1 MKTRTRRRSAFTLV
15 EILVVIAIIGVLVG
29 LLVPAV
35 MYAAKTVRKRAIAME
50 TNTLADA
57 FNKYQQKFND
67 LPPDGSSFAVVQRH
81 LLKLFPQIASS
92 EFNLLRGDTFPGT
105 PHLLVNNYSASV
117 QLDPPQGLGV
127 MDPAEAVVFFLGG
140 YSEDPQYPLS
150 GAGGPFFIMGR
161 EVQSGPLTQVT
172 SGAPKSL
179 RETVQ
184 YNPARN
190 NPFFD
195 FETGQLSTVEV
206 DGLIRS
212 NDESELLQRATELND
227 MLPVYKTSKKDSPYV
242 YFDHRTYSVPTS
254 SGRYFSH
261 YTTPDHG
268 VARPYK
274 SSQRNTRVPNTPA
287 NADDYFQYMNEDSF
301 QLICAGL
308 DDSFGGVVY
317 TGNTGGPV
325 FFEYS
330 SGRSIDFAAF
340 PSGAPAVSNIPKYFA
355 DGTIFQLDNVTN
367 FSDAELEY
375 ALNN

>member
-35 MYAAKTVRKRAIAME
+35 MYAAKTVRKKAIAME

-57 FNKYQQKFND
+57 FNKYQQKYND

-92 EFNLLRGDTFPGT
+92 EFSLLTTDTFPGT
-105 PHLLVNNYSASV
+105 NIRLVNNAAVGSNPS
-117 QLDPPQGLGV
+117 PLGV

-150 GAGGPFFIMGR
+150 GAGGPFFITDRNGMNG
-161 EVQSGPLTQVT
+161 T
-172 SGAPKSL
+172 SAIAAANRGS
-179 RETVQ
+179 VQ

-195 FETGQLSTVEV
+195 FEAGQLSTIEV
-206 DGLIRS
+206 NNLIGS
-212 NDESELLQRATELND
+212 NDESELLQLADSFND

-254 SGRYFSH
+254 GGRFFSH

-308 DDSFGGVVY
+308 DDSFGGVPF
-317 TGNTGGPV
+317 TGGGGPV

-330 SGRSIDFAAF
+330 SGRSIDFAAY